1 MQRRELE
8 TMRLELLHKEFMM
21 LTPFRTDRNAKML
34 DITCVYNLLFG
45 LLLLLMV
52 SVYTHV

>member
-34 DITCVYNLLFG
+34 DITCVYNLFRG